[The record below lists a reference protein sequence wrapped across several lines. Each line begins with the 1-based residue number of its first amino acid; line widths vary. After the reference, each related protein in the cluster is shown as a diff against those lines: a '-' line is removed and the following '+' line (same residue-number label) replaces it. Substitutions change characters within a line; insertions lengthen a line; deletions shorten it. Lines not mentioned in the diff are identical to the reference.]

1 MFSSSP
7 FGGFFEVTTVVT
19 AVDAGGKV
27 DVLGLLEDLFASGG
41 AVVISTSPYMSKK
54 EW

>member
-27 DVLGLLEDLFASGG
+27 DVLGLLEDFFAEGG
-41 AVVISTSPYMSKK
+41 AVVIFTSLCMSKIR
-54 EW
+54 W